1 VPVERLTIDDYS
13 DRELLLV
20 LEDVA
25 DGDGWADAQDVADRL
40 DLAKRAIAS
49 SRLAWLKRF
58 GAVEREHER
67 DEAGVLRYTASGK
80 PVHTQRWR
88 LTAAGRALAH
98 GRLRKRD
105 ETTLDSMGDE
115 QMLLVTRWLSQRT
128 VDEGTTA
135 KLVQREWRFG
145 HARQRR
151 VA

>member
-1 VPVERLTIDDYS
+1 MPVDRLRIDDYS

-25 DGDGWADAQDVADRL
+25 DSDGWASADDVADRL

-49 SRLAWLKRF
+49 SRLSWLKRF

-67 DEAGVLRYTASGK
+67 DEAGNLRYHRDGK
-80 PVHTQRWR
+80 AMYTQRWR
-88 LTAAGRALAH
+88 LTNAGRALAH
-98 GRLRKRD
+98 GRLRKKD
-105 ETTLDSMGDE
+105 ETALASMGDE

-128 VDEGTTA
+128 LDDGTTA

-145 HARQRR
+145 HAKQRR

>member
-1 VPVERLTIDDYS
+1 MPLERLTIDDYS

-40 DLAKRAIAS
+40 DLAQRRIAS
-49 SRLAWLKRF
+49 SRLSWLKRF

-67 DEAGVLRYTASGK
+67 DEHGVLRYTGTGK
-80 PVHTQRWR
+80 PIHTQRWR
-88 LTAAGRALAH
+88 LTQAGKTLAH
-98 GRLRKRD
+98 GRLRKKD
-105 ETTLDSMGDE
+105 ETALGGMGDE

-128 VDEGTTA
+128 LDDGTTS

-145 HARQRR
+145 HAKQRR